1 MQKKQLS
8 VLVLIILC
16 FLLGCNRETPKD
28 ESQQNYEDES
38 NISKTNGE
46 ELVNI
51 NSELLGSTPFDIQI
65 DKTALQTRKET
76 ETEVT
81 IKTNLTD
88 WGYTV
93 SSEKGKISDIN
104 KNSFIYIAPKDE
116 RDDTIKIQ
124 STLQGQVQSLQN
136 ENDDLKNQIQILKGT
151 LLNTYSSDEINSVIE
166 QGGLKRDISK
176 RLDNLECLDS
186 VHCEQVPS
194 VKDLYG
200 TTHSVSY
207 RFDASDTAW
216 AKFKLDGQYDTFS
229 ANIVTSEDTNRDA
242 NMSVEIYLDDVLVG
256 RVDDV
261 VRDEH
266 VRPISVS
273 VNGGN
278 VLMIKVIRTNSY
290 YSSYAYICDTSL
302 SVLQ

>member
-1 MQKKQLS
+1 M
-8 VLVLIILC
+8 
-16 FLLGCNRETPKD
+16 
-28 ESQQNYEDES
+28 
-38 NISKTNGE
+38 
-46 ELVNI
+46 
-51 NSELLGSTPFDIQI
+51 
-65 DKTALQTRKET
+65 
-76 ETEVT
+76 
-81 IKTNLTD
+81 
-88 WGYTV
+88 
-93 SSEKGKISDIN
+93 
-104 KNSFIYIAPKDE
+104 
-116 RDDTIKIQ
+116 
-124 STLQGQVQSLQN
+124 QGQVQSLQN

-151 LLNTYSSDEINSVIE
+151 LLNTYSSDEINRVIE

-186 VHCEQVPS
+186 VDCEQVPS

-290 YSSYAYICDTSL
+290 YSSNAYICDTSL

>member
-1 MQKKQLS
+1 MCFAVGFLAVVQYGLGENKEVVRSGAGDAQGKLCTLQR
-8 VLVLIILC
+8 VADYLVCGFRAVIHLASPV
-16 FLLGCNRETPKD
+16 FSLGEGKWLN
-28 ESQQNYEDES
+28 ESMPGMRARLRPQS
-38 NISKTNGE
+38 
-46 ELVNI
+46 
-51 NSELLGSTPFDIQI
+51 
-65 DKTALQTRKET
+65 
-76 ETEVT
+76 
-81 IKTNLTD
+81 
-88 WGYTV
+88 
-93 SSEKGKISDIN
+93 
-104 KNSFIYIAPKDE
+104 
-116 RDDTIKIQ
+116 Q
-124 STLQGQVQSLQN
+124 STWICPASSIHSTVPMEPGGTDVYKRQLFPGLEKVAENMQTLVQRQLTCHRGKLRQVCYKAVSYTHL
-136 ENDDLKNQIQILKGT
+136 DV
-151 LLNTYSSDEINSVIE
+151 Y
-166 QGGLKRDISK
+166 KRQ
-176 RLDNLECLDS
+176 CLDS
-186 VHCEQVPS
+186 VDCEQVPS

-290 YSSYAYICDTSL
+290 YSSNAYICDTSL

>member
-1 MQKKQLS
+1 M
-8 VLVLIILC
+8 I
-16 FLLGCNRETPKD
+16 
-28 ESQQNYEDES
+28 
-38 NISKTNGE
+38 
-46 ELVNI
+46 
-51 NSELLGSTPFDIQI
+51 
-65 DKTALQTRKET
+65 
-76 ETEVT
+76 
-81 IKTNLTD
+81 
-88 WGYTV
+88 
-93 SSEKGKISDIN
+93 
-104 KNSFIYIAPKDE
+104 
-116 RDDTIKIQ
+116 
-124 STLQGQVQSLQN
+124 
-136 ENDDLKNQIQILKGT
+136 KGT

>member
-1 MQKKQLS
+1 MITKEKNRTKIICAVVTAISAIVAGGSAFQLYN
-8 VLVLIILC
+8 V
-16 FLLGCNRETPKD
+16 
-28 ESQQNYEDES
+28 Q
-38 NISKTNGE
+38 NISQTVNGN
-46 ELVNI
+46 V
-51 NSELLGSTPFDIQI
+51 IQI
-65 DKTALQTRKET
+65 LGET
-76 ETEVT
+76 GSYVSAGTD
-81 IKTNLTD
+81 LTD
-88 WGYTV
+88 STD
-93 SSEKGKISDIN
+93 ELISAYRKVLDE
-104 KNSFIYIAPKDE
+104 NSQYQA
-116 RDDTIKIQ
+116 TQ

-136 ENDDLKNQIQILKGT
+136 ENDD